1 MQDKKIIEKL
11 SFKPVAA
18 KRLSATLPDPIII
31 LCRP

>member
-1 MQDKKIIEKL
+1 MQGRKIMEKL

-18 KRLSATLPDPIII
+18 KGLSAMLQDAIII